1 MNTTRMHPRS
11 AFTLIEL
18 LVVIAIIA
26 ILAAMLLPA
35 LSNAKSKAIMAQS
48 ANNLKSLPP
57 GYSGYAHD
65 NDGRYP
71 WQVPP
76 RKGGTS
82 TETTMLGSPTIMMA
96 ADEFVFVEW
105 VDHFRVLSNDL
116 VTPKILVCPA
126 DRERTPAD
134 VWWFM
139 SGFENVSYFIGLSA
153 EESKPQSILAGDSNI
168 LGGGGGLDPFWNN
181 AVGTSID
188 ATWENTVHKR
198 RGNVVLADGS
208 VQAVNTPAL
217 RELIGAAL
225 GGGSTNVVFSK
236 PQGML

>member
-35 LSNAKSKAIMAQS
+35 LSNAKSKAVMAQS
-48 ANNLKSLPP
+48 GNGLKNLGP

-65 NDGRYP
+65 NDGLYP
-71 WQVPP
+71 WQVSSS
-76 RKGGTS
+76 RGGTKMAMNGGPVI
-82 TETTMLGSPTIMMA
+82 TMA
-96 ADEFVFVEW
+96 QEEFVFVEW

-116 VTPKILVCPA
+116 VTPKILLCPA
-126 DRERTPAD
+126 DRERAPAD
-134 VWWFM
+134 DWWFM
-139 SGFENVSYFIGLSA
+139 SGFENVSYFVGLSA

-188 ATWENTVHKR
+188 ATWENTLHKR
-198 RGNVVLADGS
+198 KGNILLADGS

-217 RELIGAAL
+217 RELIGSAI

-236 PQGML
+236 PQGVL

>member
-1 MNTTRMHPRS
+1 MNTLRKSSCS

-48 ANNLKSLPP
+48 GNNLKNLGPA
-57 GYSGYAHD
+57 YSGYAHD
-65 NDGRYP
+65 NEGQYP
-71 WQVPP
+71 WQVSSS
-76 RKGGTS
+76 RGGTK
-82 TETTMLGSPTIMMA
+82 MAMIGGPMIMMA
-96 ADEFVFVEW
+96 QEEFVFVEW

-116 VTPKILVCPA
+116 VTPKILICPA
-126 DRERTPAD
+126 DRERAPAED
-134 VWWFM
+134 WWFM
-139 SGFENVSYFIGLSA
+139 SGFENVSYFVGLSA

-208 VQAVNTPAL
+208 VQPVSTPAL

-225 GGGSTNVVFSK
+225 GGGATNVVFSK
-236 PQGML
+236 PQGVL